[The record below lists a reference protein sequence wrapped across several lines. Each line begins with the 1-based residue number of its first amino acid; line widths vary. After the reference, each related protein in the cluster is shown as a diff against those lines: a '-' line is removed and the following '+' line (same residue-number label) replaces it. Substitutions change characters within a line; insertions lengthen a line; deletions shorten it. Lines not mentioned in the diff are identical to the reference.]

1 MSALEKQIGKHIKE
15 VRMERGLSQETLAEM
30 CGFSNTTLSSYENG
44 RKNPSLDTIATIAK
58 RLKVSIERLY
68 YGDENNSFI
77 ISEPDEGKK
86 IVNSVYF
93 LWKSGVIYYY
103 ENYMAGVYPAEFLQG
118 DVDPRGIY
126 LQLVKYCTPVKRLI
140 NSLNEYQRNEKT
152 YPDPEKYLDILLS
165 SVATEINNE
174 IAAAKAEEERKQAKQ
189 KAMQEK
195 QRAINEQKKNH
206 K

>member
-1 MSALEKQIGKHIKE
+1 MSTIEKKIGKHIRE

-30 CGFSNTTLSSYENG
+30 CGFSNTMLSSYENG

-58 RLKVSIERLY
+58 KLKVSIERLY

-103 ENYMAGVYPAEFLQG
+103 ENYMAGVYPAEFLQDG
-118 DVDPRGIY
+118 VHPRGIY
-126 LQLVKYCTPVKRLI
+126 LQLVKFCIPLKRLI
-140 NSLNEYQRNEKT
+140 SSLNEYQRNEKT
-152 YPDPEKYLDILLS
+152 YSDPEKYLDILLS

-174 IAAAKAEEERKQAKQ
+174 TAAAKAQEERQHAKQ

-195 QRAINEQKKNH
+195 QRAISKQKKNL

>member
-1 MSALEKQIGKHIKE
+1 MGILEKQIGKHIKE
-15 VRMERGLSQETLAEM
+15 VRLERNLSQETLAEM

-58 RLKVSIERLY
+58 KLKVSIERLY

-86 IVNSVYF
+86 IVNSVYY

-103 ENYMAGVYPAEFLQG
+103 ENFMPGMYPAEFLQS
-118 DVDPRGIY
+118 DVDPRGLY
-126 LQLVKYCTPVKRLI
+126 LQLVKYSTPLKRLI
-140 NSLNEYQRNEKT
+140 NSLNEYERNETT
-152 YPDPEKYLDILLS
+152 YPDPEKYLEMLLS

-174 IAAAKAEEERKQAKQ
+174 IAKAKSAEEQQRENKEAMKER
-189 KAMQEK
+189 
-195 QRAINEQKKNH
+195 QRVINEKK
-206 K
+206 KD